1 MQYVTAIK
9 RELVALGAGKRGRMF
24 TTIALA
30 WGLLVGTRMIFPVLL
45 PYLRVDFGLTL
56 TTAGLLITILW
67 LAYALG
73 QMPSGIL
80 VDRYGERTLLT
91 VSIALVVVGI
101 GLVLVAPSALPL
113 FAATAFV
120 GGGMSMYTI
129 ARITALS
136 DLYPERLGSALGVTM
151 ATGDIGQTILPPLA
165 GALAVIVAWQV
176 GLGFVVPFLVVV
188 GIYIWLTLPGDTDS
202 TAAPEGLSLEA
213 FRDVLGE
220 IRQPATVI
228 MGGVLCLF
236 ILVWQTFSAF
246 YPTYL
251 IEVKGFSPTAAGLIF
266 GLYFA
271 VGIVAK
277 PISGRAY
284 DVIGA
289 RRTLPLILIG
299 PIVGLVVLPMIDGLW
314 PLVAVTLL
322 IATAK
327 GSGAITQ
334 PYLAEVLPKEIQ
346 GTGLGVIRSTAATI
360 GAAGPVLFGIAADFG
375 YFDASYIGLAVV
387 IAVALVVT
395 LRLPDHDR

>member
-45 PYLRVDFGLTL
+45 PYLRADFGLTL

-73 QMPSGIL
+73 QMPAGIL

-129 ARITALS
+129 ARITVLS

-151 ATGDIGQTILPPLA
+151 ATGDVGQTILPPLA

-176 GLGFVVPFLVVV
+176 GLGFVAPFLVVV
-188 GIYIWLTLPGDTDS
+188 GIYIWLTLPSGTDS
-202 TAAPEGLSLEA
+202 ASAPESLSLEA

-251 IEVKGFSPTAAGLIF
+251 IEVKGFSPTAASLVF

-284 DVIGA
+284 DMIGA
-289 RRTLPLILIG
+289 RRTLPLILVG

-314 PLVAVTLL
+314 PLVVVTLL

-346 GTGLGVIRSTAATI
+346 GTGLGVIRSTAATL